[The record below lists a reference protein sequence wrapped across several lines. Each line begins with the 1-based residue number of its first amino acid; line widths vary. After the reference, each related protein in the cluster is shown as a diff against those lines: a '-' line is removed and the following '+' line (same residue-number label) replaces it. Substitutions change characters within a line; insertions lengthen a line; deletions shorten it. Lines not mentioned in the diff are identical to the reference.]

1 MVKLRCESLAERAL
15 IPAFVFFF
23 QMLYPFAWTNRRDS
37 TMAAAAGGCML
48 VRRDALEAAGGIEAI
63 RSSLIDD
70 CALGRSM
77 KKQGPI
83 WLGLTDSVHS
93 LRPYPGLGDIRRMVS
108 RSAYDQLNYSPLLLA
123 GTVAG
128 MLLTYLLPPLF
139 AIFGSWP
146 CAGDRRCNL
155 GPDVTRVSADRP
167 LLPAFAALG
176 CGASCHRGAL
186 YGIHARF
193 GSAAL
198 AWQRRPLERARA
210 GAPRG
215 GIMTAGPVW
224 EAGEKTH
231 RDENFPV
238 ASHLVSKQHRPPILA
253 FYQFARAADD
263 VADHPELSE
272 SEKIRRLDQFEET
285 LLGKTDEIEDALP
298 LRAAIT
304 ERGLSPK
311 HGQDLLVAFRMD
323 ASKHRYA
330 DWDDLIHYCTYS
342 AMPVG
347 RFVLDVHGESR
358 ATWPANDALCAAL
371 QIINHLQDCGAD
383 YRRLDRVYIPL
394 DRLAARN
401 IPVEALAAPKASP
414 DLLAAI
420 HELAAKTK
428 DLLGTADLSRGIR
441 DLRLSLEVAAI
452 ERLARKLVKMLMER
466 DPFSQPV
473 HLTKLGFAYN
483 LITAASIALGRR
495 LFAPGNAPA
504 ALRGID
510 DQPSP

>member
-1 MVKLRCESLAERAL
+1 M
-15 IPAFVFFF
+15 
-23 QMLYPFAWTNRRDS
+23 
-37 TMAAAAGGCML
+37 
-48 VRRDALEAAGGIEAI
+48 
-63 RSSLIDD
+63 
-70 CALGRSM
+70 
-77 KKQGPI
+77 
-83 WLGLTDSVHS
+83 
-93 LRPYPGLGDIRRMVS
+93 
-108 RSAYDQLNYSPLLLA
+108 
-123 GTVAG
+123 TV
-128 MLLTYLLPPLF
+128 
-139 AIFGSWP
+139 
-146 CAGDRRCNL
+146 
-155 GPDVTRVSADRP
+155 
-167 LLPAFAALG
+167 
-176 CGASCHRGAL
+176 
-186 YGIHARF
+186 
-193 GSAAL
+193 
-198 AWQRRPLERARA
+198 
-210 GAPRG
+210 
-215 GIMTAGPVW
+215 GPVW

-253 FYQFARAADD
+253 FYRFARAADD

-272 SEKIRRLDQFEET
+272 SEKIRKLNQFEET

-323 ASKHRYA
+323 ASRHRYA
-330 DWDDLIHYCTYS
+330 DWDDLIHYCSYS

-394 DRLAARN
+394 DSLAARN

-414 DLLAAI
+414 DLLKTI

-428 DLLGTADLSRGIR
+428 DLLGTADLSRGIQ

-452 ERLARKLVKMLMER
+452 ERLARKLVTMLQER
-466 DPFSQPV
+466 DPFSEPV

-495 LFAPGNAPA
+495 LFTPGNAPA